1 MHQTLILI
9 IYALKKKYLPGS
21 YVECNK
27 NIDGIMLMSSKNKKY
42 TKNITNPCKRVQKID
57 FATGVFSD
65 EKVQKRKGYSVSR
78 EHVITASTDTL

>member
-1 MHQTLILI
+1 
-9 IYALKKKYLPGS
+9 
-21 YVECNK
+21 
-27 NIDGIMLMSSKNKKY
+27 MLMSSKNKKY
-42 TKNITNPCKRVQKID
+42 PKNITNPRKRMQKID

>member
-1 MHQTLILI
+1 M
-9 IYALKKKYLPGS
+9 YALKKKYLPGS

-42 TKNITNPCKRVQKID
+42 TKNITNPRKRVQKID

-65 EKVQKRKGYSVSR
+65 EKVQKRKRYSV
-78 EHVITASTDTL
+78 A